1 MNCFRLGISRTEIP
15 TIHVTTGSEV
25 QALKKIECKKE
36 CINLQ

>member
-25 QALKKIECKKE
+25 QALKK
-36 CINLQ
+36 NRV